1 MKNTSSDKETTACNS
16 RGQQV
21 GYIRVSTIDQN
32 TARQLVDVELDRV
45 FEEKVSAKNISRPEL
60 QACLDY
66 VRSGDTLHIH
76 SLDRVCRSGAS
87 DALQIVDEMTAKGV
101 SVFFHKEGMRFD
113 GVMSAAQKGVLSIL
127 ASVAQMERE
136 LIRERQAEGIA
147 AAQAA
152 GKKFGR
158 PKASASKA
166 DILRLKDEGKS
177 MTAIAKELGI
187 GRATAYRLLDDA

>member
-32 TARQLVDVELDRV
+32 TARQLVDVELDRI

-113 GVMSAAQKGVLSIL
+113 GVMSAAQKVSYL
-127 ASVAQMERE
+127 
-136 LIRERQAEGIA
+136 
-147 AAQAA
+147 
-152 GKKFGR
+152 F
-158 PKASASKA
+158 
-166 DILRLKDEGKS
+166 
-177 MTAIAKELGI
+177 
-187 GRATAYRLLDDA
+187 